1 MSAPSETAP
10 ELEPIT
16 GPSAFGG
23 SMRRFWSLLWLQ
35 SVSEFKAGYLHT
47 SFGYLWSLVRPL
59 LLFGVLLVVF
69 TKIFRIGSD
78 VVNYPAMLL
87 FNIMLFTFFQEATTT
102 AVTSVVDQE
111 NVVRKMQFPRI
122 VIPLSIVLTAAFN
135 LCLNMVAVFLFIL
148 IYGVEPQWTWLGL
161 PLILALLVV
170 FTTCVSMFLS
180 ALYVRFRD
188 VGIIWSVVVQV
199 LFYASPILYPM
210 EIIGEGELDTL
221 IQMNPLTP
229 LFELVRVWIIDPGGA
244 DGDGRGRL
252 RAPLRDPAGA
262 LRGGLRARLPGLHPR
277 GAADRRGALMT
288 GDGGAAAWGG
298 SASSRPRAGR

>member
-1 MSAPSETAP
+1 MSTPSESVP
-10 ELEPIT
+10 PLKPIT

-23 SMRRFWSLLWLQ
+23 SLRRFGSLLWLQ
-35 SVSEFKAGYLHT
+35 SVTEFKAGYLHT

-69 TKIFRIGSD
+69 TKIFRIGSE
-78 VVNYPAMLL
+78 VPNYPAMLL
-87 FNIMLFTFFQEATTT
+87 FNIMLFTFFAEATTT

-135 LCLNMVAVFLFIL
+135 LCLNMIAVFVFIL
-148 IYGVEPQWTWLGL
+148 IYGVDPQWTWLGL
-161 PLILALLVV
+161 PLILAALVV
-170 FTTCVSMFLS
+170 FTTCVSMLLS
-180 ALYVRFRD
+180 ALFVRFRD

-210 EIIGEGELDTL
+210 SLIGEGELDKL

-229 LFELVRVWIIDPGGA
+229 LFELARRWIIDPT
-244 DGDGRGRL
+244 
-252 RAPLRDPAGA
+252 APTVMDEA
-262 LRGGLRARLPGLHPR
+262 
-277 GAADRRGALMT
+277 
-288 GDGGAAAWGG
+288 G
-298 SASSRPRAGR
+298 SALLFAIPIVLFAAVCILGYWVFTREAPRIAEEL

>member
-1 MSAPSETAP
+1 MSTRTVDAP
-10 ELEPIT
+10 EGATPPPELKPIT

-23 SMRRFWSLLWLQ
+23 SLKRFGSLLWLQ
-35 SVSEFKAGYLHT
+35 SVTEFKAGYLHT

-102 AVTSVVDQE
+102 AVTAVVDQE
-111 NVVRKMQFPRI
+111 NIVRKMQFPRI

-135 LCLNMVAVFLFIL
+135 LCLNMIAVFVFIL
-148 IYGVEPQWTWLGL
+148 IYGVEPHWTWLGL
-161 PLILALLVV
+161 PLILAALVV

-180 ALYVRFRD
+180 ARYVRFRD
-188 VGIIWSVVVQV
+188 VAIIWSVVAQI

-210 EIIGEGELDTL
+210 EIIGEGEIDTL

-229 LFELVRVWIIDPGGA
+229 LFELVRVWIIDPG
-244 DGDGRGRL
+244 
-252 RAPLRDPAGA
+252 APSVMDEA
-262 LRGGLRARLPGLHPR
+262 
-277 GAADRRGALMT
+277 
-288 GDGGAAAWGG
+288 G
-298 SASSRPRAGR
+298 SAIVFAIPLVLFAGICALGYWVFTREAPRIAEEL